1 VFPWAK
7 AVPGKKAVR
16 TDSAAA
22 APIILFNILF
32 RLITVTLMP
41 DGKAVFQ

>member
-1 VFPWAK
+1 VLPWAK

-22 APIILFNILF
+22 APIILFNTLF
-32 RLITVTLMP
+32 RIIIANLML
-41 DGKAVFQ
+41 DGKPVF